1 MSGFQS
7 CLPCFP
13 SPLFLP
19 IVHGPGP
26 QLARTPSWWAGGYR
40 SGWCPPCARLRLLRL
55 KRVDGDRAGTGQDGW
70 ALWCP
75 HGLAGDW
82 AGWLGT
88 VVPARAGRPQGASS
102 SRSLS
107 RDGENTHQLTCLGDL
122 VSLGF
127 TPPL

>member
-75 HGLAGDW
+75 HGLADPREPRPPAPS
-82 AGWLGT
+82 AGM
-88 VVPARAGRPQGASS
+88 GR
-102 SRSLS
+102 
-107 RDGENTHQLTCLGDL
+107 
-122 VSLGF
+122 
-127 TPPL
+127 TPTS